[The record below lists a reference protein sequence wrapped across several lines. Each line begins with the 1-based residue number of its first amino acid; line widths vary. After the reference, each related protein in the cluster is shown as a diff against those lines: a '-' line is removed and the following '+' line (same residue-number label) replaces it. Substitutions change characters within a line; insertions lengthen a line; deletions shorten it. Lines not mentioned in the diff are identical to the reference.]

1 MLTYDSGSRKTVMS
15 DTYVAMFLCSGWLA
29 SILVGVTI
37 DVWRMRRRQRL
48 MLATDAE
55 GLGRQAAGA
64 PAHRAAAARP
74 PNRPAAAPPFESF
87 DGLPHSPVG

>member
-1 MLTYDSGSRKTVMS
+1 MS
-15 DTYVAMFLCSGWLA
+15 DIYVAMFLCSGWLA

-48 MLATDAE
+48 MLATDTDAE
-55 GLGRQAAGA
+55 GLGRPAAAA
-64 PAHRAAAARP
+64 PARRAAPARP
-74 PNRPAAAPPFESF
+74 PNRPAAAPPLESF